1 MEEKTL
7 NSQIVYD
14 GRIMTVRR
22 DEVELMN
29 GKHSYREV
37 VEHSGGVTICAL
49 HNDKIL
55 FVKQFRY
62 PLKEEIYELPAGK
75 LEKGEIP
82 DEACEREL
90 EEETGYSA
98 KHWKTLGII
107 YTSAGFSNE
116 KLYLYLAQD
125 LEFVGA
131 HPDDGE
137 FLENCE
143 FSIPEVKK
151 MIANG
156 QINDAKTICA
166 IYRAL
171 EELKND

>member
-22 DEVELMN
+22 DEVELAN
-29 GKHSYREV
+29 GHKSWREV
-37 VEHSGGVTICAL
+37 VEHSGGVTICAI
-49 HNDKIL
+49 HGDKIL

-62 PLKEEIYELPAGK
+62 PLKEEIFELPAGK
-75 LEKGEIP
+75 LEIDENP

-98 KHWKTLGII
+98 KHWKTLGFIH
-107 YTSAGFSNE
+107 TSAGFCNE

-125 LEFVGA
+125 LEFVGT
-131 HPDDGE
+131 HPDEGE
-137 FLENCE
+137 FLENYE
-143 FSIPEVKK
+143 FTIPEVKK

-166 IYRAL
+166 IHRAL